1 MSKNV
6 QNNHQKCTKSEKEY
20 VKGIIHNLSFQRL
33 TDQEIVQW
41 LHDQKQID
49 MSRSTVSR
57 VRNQVELKAA
67 KWYIELKNSGST
79 YIAAYKERIDS
90 LFSYQ
95 KKLHEIIESTK
106 KPEIKIRCISELH
119 SIEIDIF
126 NLWKQL
132 PNLDVTDPKDK
143 RPEPNIDMQDLIG
156 LETDPSMESQARVA
170 SEDDYVQCSHQCKR
184 WFKKRIIR
192 SHESKCI
199 PEIE

>member
-67 KWYIELKNSGST
+67 MWYIELKKSGSK

-119 SIEIDIF
+119 SIELDIF

-132 PNLDVTDPKDK
+132 PNLDVTDPRDK
-143 RPEPNIDMQDLIG
+143 
-156 LETDPSMESQARVA
+156 
-170 SEDDYVQCSHQCKR
+170 
-184 WFKKRIIR
+184 
-192 SHESKCI
+192 
-199 PEIE
+199 